1 MSVVVV
7 KIKKKENTSLLKKLV
22 AALNEKADVL
32 SDEEYRDSRFSV
44 LMESGRKSKLLSIAE
59 GKKELKKRGVAI

>member
-32 SDEEYRDSRFSV
+32 TDEEFRDMRFSV
-44 LMESGRKSKLLSIAE
+44 LMEAGRKSKLLSANE
-59 GKKELKKRGVAI
+59 AKNELKKRGVAF